1 MTSELNSADGDPHQT
16 AGTERTIASVIR
28 VAVCMDPRMARLTL
42 LSLLSDA
49 AIAGRKRSNRF
60 AKRSAAITTG

>member
-1 MTSELNSADGDPHQT
+1 
-16 AGTERTIASVIR
+16 
-28 VAVCMDPRMARLTL
+28 MDPRMARLTL